1 MAGGSLAG
9 PEIAP
14 QNVGNGQ
21 SHYSSKKHQGE
32 TLQDSP
38 AKVHLETDLTAVPNT
53 VMIGFLSQEQ
63 SRGEH
68 DGKKALSFEEV
79 MDELDDGGPLGHRRE
94 EELSAMLEE
103 EEFTSPVRLGDPQF
117 DRRLLYATSFPLSI

>member
-1 MAGGSLAG
+1 MTVGSLAG

-21 SHYSSKKHQGE
+21 SRYSSKKHQGE
-32 TLQDSP
+32 TLQHAP

-63 SRGEH
+63 SMARI
-68 DGKKALSFEEV
+68 LLVFPI
-79 MDELDDGGPLGHRRE
+79 M
-94 EELSAMLEE
+94 
-103 EEFTSPVRLGDPQF
+103 FTSPVRLGD
-117 DRRLLYATSFPLSI
+117 S